1 VNPYT
6 LRIGTRGS
14 QLALW
19 QANHVAAQLRALG
32 HQVELEVIRTV
43 GDRMSDPAFVVP
55 TTYADGTPLDS
66 LAPNGT
72 GIFIKEI
79 EDALATGRI
88 DLAVHSLK
96 DLPTQ
101 LAPRFTLAAIPP
113 RADARDAFVCEN
125 FWGLHMLPGGSTIAT
140 TSPRRQA
147 MLLALRPD
155 LTFVEMRG
163 NIDTRLRKW
172 SEGQADA
179 LVLACAGLDRL
190 GRTENVHQRFAV
202 DELTP
207 APGQGALA
215 LEMRC
220 PTHSSVILSEA
231 RSAQPKDLHDTSSP
245 AGPSSTSSQ
254 ERDARIHAIVRT
266 LNDPSTEYAT
276 QAERAVL
283 QALGGG
289 CQLPLGAYCHQ
300 VDDVWHLHAMVV
312 SPDGDQ
318 AAHVLHKAPLGTPAD
333 EFGAAV
339 AEDLTARGALELLA
353 GNSLVSV

>member
-1 VNPYT
+1 MKPIT

-19 QANHVAAQLRALG
+19 QANHVAGQLRALG
-32 HQVELEVIRTV
+32 HEVEIEVIRTV
-43 GDRMSDPAFVVP
+43 GDRMQDPAFVAP
-55 TTYADGTPLDS
+55 PDDSDG

-101 LAPRFTLAAIPP
+101 LAERFTLAAIPP

-125 FWGLHMLPGGSTIAT
+125 FWGLHMLPSGSTIAT

-155 LTFVEMRG
+155 LSFVEMRG

-220 PTHSSVILSEA
+220 P
-231 RSAQPKDLHDTSSP
+231 LHPLDTDDP
-245 AGPSSTSSQ
+245 T
-254 ERDARIHAIVRT
+254 RDPNLHALVRT

-276 QAERAVL
+276 QVERAVL
-283 QALGGG
+283 HALGGG

-318 AAHVLHKAPLGTPAD
+318 AAHVLHKVPLGTPAD

-339 AEDLTARGALELLA
+339 AEDLTARGALELLQVA
-353 GNSLVSV
+353 V